1 MFPLFV
7 KSLDM
12 QNKEH
17 VNTVLEYVNTA
28 CKYANIAPGYDSL
41 GGIYKSEHT
50 RPNTQL
56 SYNLNCLVSRAK
68 TVSTSSYIAPSDSDM
83 QKYTNNSSSIPI
95 IPLLYKFK
103 EKYVEETVLANM
115 SVSHVQNILLINK
128 HLSVH
133 VPHKDARGKL

>member
-56 SYNLNCLVSRAK
+56 SYNLNCILSRAEPI
-68 TVSTSSYIAPSDSDM
+68 STGSYIAASDSHM
-83 QKYTNNSSSIPI
+83 EKYTRNSSS
-95 IPLLYKFK
+95 
-103 EKYVEETVLANM
+103 TQ
-115 SVSHVQNILLINK
+115 S
-128 HLSVH
+128 
-133 VPHKDARGKL
+133 

>member
-12 QNKEH
+12 QNKEN

-56 SYNLNCLVSRAK
+56 SYNLNRLLSRVK
-68 TVSTSSYIAPSDSDM
+68 LISTSSCVAAPDSDM
-83 QKYTNNSSSIPI
+83 QK
-95 IPLLYKFK
+95 
-103 EKYVEETVLANM
+103 
-115 SVSHVQNILLINK
+115 
-128 HLSVH
+128 
-133 VPHKDARGKL
+133 